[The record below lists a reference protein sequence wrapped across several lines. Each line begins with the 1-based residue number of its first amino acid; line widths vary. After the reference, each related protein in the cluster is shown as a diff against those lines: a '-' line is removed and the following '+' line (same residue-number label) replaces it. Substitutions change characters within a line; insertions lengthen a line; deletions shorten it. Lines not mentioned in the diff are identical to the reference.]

1 MGHPHCF
8 NIVLI
13 DFFLAKKDA
22 RANKETG
29 WDGKNPLFKRRQ
41 EMNSPLTKHGDLEPE
56 LSKCQDIPAKQD
68 DSCVFF
74 KRHGCIKN
82 KLEKSL
88 YFIFMF
94 VSLRSPGLELCGE

>member
-1 MGHPHCF
+1 
-8 NIVLI
+8 
-13 DFFLAKKDA
+13 
-22 RANKETG
+22 
-29 WDGKNPLFKRRQ
+29 
-41 EMNSPLTKHGDLEPE
+41 MNSPLIKHGDLEPE

-88 YFIFMF
+88 YFILDPL
-94 VSLRSPGLELCGE
+94 V